1 MTRVSAQVARYEA
14 LYIGVQDAT
23 YPRNSRVRSFLE
35 SELQTRVTIAHL
47 DRNPGYFR
55 HLGQMLRAGLSGR
68 RGRFDLVVLS
78 EFSLPFALASWIV
91 ARWHG
96 AIHVVDFFVG
106 LHETHVEDRN
116 AVDPRSPRA
125 LAYRTMDHFARRTA
139 DLLLA
144 DTLCRAERW
153 RMGGT
158 PVISL
163 PVGAPEWAH
172 HQPPRRP
179 SLPLRLLYYGNY
191 IPLHGLPRLIAALD
205 ALRDEVE
212 FELTLIGTGD
222 DREEVE
228 TLVRG
233 GRLIAA
239 TTFIDR
245 VDAASLVDV
254 IADHDVVLG
263 IFGASQKAASVIAN
277 KVWQGLVCGRPVVTR
292 AGCGVS
298 EIQPIVGE
306 QLILEDGSHESL
318 LAGLRTAV
326 RASVPRARSDRA
338 LADHVREGYEKLGV
352 VLEQLLRADPPDSKR
367 AN

>member
-1 MTRVSAQVARYEA
+1 MR
-14 LYIGVQDAT
+14 D
-23 YPRNSRVRSFLE
+23 FLE
-35 SELQTRVTIAHL
+35 SEFQARVTIAHL
-47 DRNPGYFR
+47 DRKPGYFR
-55 HLGQMLRAGLSGR
+55 HFVQMLKAGLTGR

-78 EFSLPFALASWIV
+78 EFSLPFALASWAI

-106 LHETHVEDRN
+106 LHETHVEDRSS
-116 AVDPRSPRA
+116 VDPRSPRA
-125 LAYRTMDHFARRTA
+125 LAYRTMDRFALRSA

-144 DTLCRAERW
+144 DTLCRADRW
-153 RMGGT
+153 RTGDT
-158 PVISL
+158 PIVSL

-172 HQPPRRP
+172 YQPPRDTR
-179 SLPLRLLYYGNY
+179 LPLRLLYYGNY
-191 IPLHGLPRLIAALD
+191 IPLHGLPRLVTALD
-205 ALRDEVE
+205 ALREDVD

-228 TLVRG
+228 TMVRA
-233 GRLIAA
+233 GRLTSA

-254 IADHDVVLG
+254 IADHDVVMG
-263 IFGASQKAASVIAN
+263 IFGASPKAASVIAN

-298 EIQPIVGE
+298 EILPIVGE
-306 QLILEDGSHESL
+306 QLILEDGTHESL
-318 LAGLRTAV
+318 LAGLRKAIN
-326 RASVPRARSDRA
+326 RSGPANRSDLA
-338 LADHVREGYEKLGV
+338 LAAHVRRGYENLAV
-352 VLEQLLRADPPDSKR
+352 VLEELLPEDRSDSKKR